1 MIATPQKYENVPLI
15 IQDVL
20 LGFKDLCEHIFSVK
34 TMAGDHKKAAEKMSN
49 IKKKVRLIFF
59 IFQSH
64 VTIINFNFNF
74 TCSQECKKMVNLV

>member
-1 MIATPQKYENVPLI
+1 M
-15 IQDVL
+15 L
-20 LGFKDLCEHIFSVK
+20 LGYKDLCEHIFSVK

-64 VTIINFNFNF
+64 VTIINFNF
-74 TCSQECKKMVNLV
+74 TCSQECKKLVNLVRFPDFIK